1 MATTNLNAYAADG
14 SPAGNGEG
22 SQQYSAAPV
31 PEYIVPTGDAP
42 YNDEFGWSVH
52 SAIDYGNTPDPHR
65 LGGVGNYLYGSGYWP
80 NRDRDDANRHS
91 VETVDADGWAPRSP
105 EQSGRPAAENPRR
118 NPPPPSRATNMMAPR
133 SYSFTRPFDQE
144 RAHHLTG
151 VHFSMADHRRTYDI
165 LGMAPV
171 SKARNTYRVEPA
183 PYDSDIVSDGEPT
196 GQRSVTV
203 ISVPDRSSRSF
214 RL

>member
-22 SQQYSAAPV
+22 AHEYGPV
-31 PEYIVPTGDAP
+31 PVPAYVVPTGDAP

-52 SAIDYGNTPDPHR
+52 SESDYGNTPDPHR
-65 LGGVGNYLYGSGYWP
+65 LGAPGNFLYGNGYWP
-80 NRDRDDANRHS
+80 NRDQDDAQRHS
-91 VETVDADGWAPRSP
+91 VETVDADGWSPRQP
-105 EQSGRPAAENPRR
+105 EHSGRPVAANPRST
-118 NPPPPSRATNMMAPR
+118 PPPVSRATNMMAPR

-165 LGMAPV
+165 LGMKPN
-171 SKARNTYRVEPA
+171 STPRNTYRTEPA
-183 PYDSDIVSDGEPT
+183 PYDADIVADGET
-196 GQRSVTV
+196 QSQRSVTV
-203 ISVPDRSSRSF
+203 INVPDRSNRSY